1 MSGHSHWA
9 TIKRKKGAID
19 AKRGK
24 EFSKLTKA
32 IMQAAKQGG
41 GNPDMN
47 LKLQYAIEKAKQA
60 NLPKDN
66 IERAI
71 KKATGELGDVN
82 LDELVYEGYGPGGVA
97 VIMEILTDNRNRTAS
112 EIRKLFDKSGG
123 NLGETGCVS
132 WMFEK
137 KGLILVD
144 CDGTDEDDLMGM
156 VLDAGAEDMEKISD
170 SYQIICSQSD
180 FESVKNE
187 LSNKDVNYKEAELS
201 LIPSSYIDV
210 NEKDGKKMIDLMELL
225 ENHDDVQ
232 NVYANFNL
240 SESQLLEMQNE

>member
-24 EFSKLTKA
+24 AFSKLTKA

-47 LKLQYAIEKAKQA
+47 LRLQYAIEKGKQA

-71 KKATGELGDVN
+71 KKATGEFESVN
-82 LDELVYEGYGPGGVA
+82 FEEFNYEGYGPGGA
-97 VIMEILTDNRNRTAS
+97 AIIMEILTDNRNRTAS
-112 EIRKLFDKSGG
+112 ETRKIFDKAGG

-137 KGLILVD
+137 KGVIVVD
-144 CDGTDEDDLMGM
+144 HDSINEDDLMTL
-156 VLDAGAEDMEKISD
+156 VLDAGAEDMEKVED
-170 SYQIICSQSD
+170 TYQITCALSD
-180 FESVKNE
+180 FEPVKKI
-187 LSNKDVNYKEAELS
+187 LKDKNIDCNEAELS
-201 LIPSSYIDV
+201 LIPTNSIEL
-210 NEKDGKKMIDLMELL
+210 NEKDGQKMIGLMETL
-225 ENHDDVQ
+225 ENHDDIQ
-232 NVYANFNL
+232 NVYSNFTLN
-240 SESQLLEMQNE
+240 EEQLAEMQNE

>member
-71 KKATGELGDVN
+71 KKATGELEGVN
-82 LDELVYEGYGPGGVA
+82 LEEFAYEGYGPGGVA

-112 EIRKLFDKSGG
+112 EIRKLFDKNGG

-137 KGLILVD
+137 KGLIVVD
-144 CDGTDEDDLMGM
+144 CNGIDEDDLMGL
-156 VLDAGAEDMEKISD
+156 VLDAGAEDMEKIGD
-170 SYQIICSQSD
+170 TYQITCGQSD
-180 FESVKNE
+180 FESVKKE
-187 LSNKDVNYKEAELS
+187 LNGKDVNCKEAELS
-201 LIPSSYIDV
+201 LIPSSYIEV
-210 NEKDGKKMIDLMELL
+210 NEKDGRKMIDLMEML

-240 SESQLLEMQNE
+240 SESQLLEIQNQ

>member
-9 TIKRKKGAID
+9 TIKRKKGATD

-24 EFSKLTKA
+24 VFSKLTKA

-47 LKLQYAIEKAKQA
+47 LRLQYAIEKGKQA

-71 KKATGELGDVN
+71 KKATGELSGVN
-82 LDELVYEGYGPGGVA
+82 FEEFNYEGYGPGGA
-97 VIMEILTDNRNRTAS
+97 AIIMEILTDNRNRTAS
-112 EIRKLFDKSGG
+112 ETRKIFDKAGG

-137 KGLILVD
+137 KGVIIVD
-144 CDGTDEDDLMGM
+144 HDGVNEDDLMTL
-156 VLDAGAEDMEKISD
+156 VLDAGAEDMEKVED
-170 SYQIICSQSD
+170 AYHIICALPD
-180 FESVKNE
+180 FEPVKTI
-187 LSNKDVNYKEAELS
+187 LKDKNINCKEAELS
-201 LIPSSYIDV
+201 LIPTNSIEL
-210 NEKDGKKMIDLMELL
+210 NEKDGQKMIGLMETL
-225 ENHDDVQ
+225 ENHDDIQ
-232 NVYANFNL
+232 NVYSNFNL
-240 SESQLLEMQNE
+240 SEKQLAELQNE